1 MRCIERFM
9 AVFVFACCLPLI
21 KVTGADPDIA
31 RYIKTDSAHVYTWNS
46 TENAWIPSSVQLYTY
61 NNGKVI
67 RILNLNYT
75 TRSEQ
80 SKTEYSYNPAGL
92 ADTVTNYSY
101 NNGWTALTRNVL
113 FYDLRQRINEIWIQK
128 WTNGIWTDDRKQI
141 NYVYDEFDRLLE
153 FQSVYWRSNAWTQPA
168 IDYSFYDEQGKL
180 IRREAFNPN
189 GSLDYQVI
197 CAYDGADLLSEMYAQ
212 YPSGTGWQ
220 KWWLVNYQYDD
231 CGFKISQ
238 VQYAGLGN
246 DWVPNTKTVN
256 YSYFKPE
263 LYPDPKVPVCHYGS
277 TMYVIKKVL
286 KRHLAH
292 GDCLGAC
299 PEPEGAQPALKEAVI
314 EKKSEIPFT
323 IYPNPA
329 SERITVL
336 RNGYD
341 SGIWR
346 VDILDING
354 NLLRSETVSDSGE
367 VTIERGSL
375 VSGQYI
381 VKIQGEQIYNLIV
394 VFK

>member
-1 MRCIERFM
+1 M
-9 AVFVFACCLPLI
+9 
-21 KVTGADPDIA
+21 
-31 RYIKTDSAHVYTWNS
+31 
-46 TENAWIPSSVQLYTY
+46 
-61 NNGKVI
+61 
-67 RILNLNYT
+67 
-75 TRSEQ
+75 
-80 SKTEYSYNPAGL
+80 
-92 ADTVTNYSY
+92 
-101 NNGWTALTRNVL
+101 
-113 FYDLRQRINEIWIQK
+113 
-128 WTNGIWTDDRKQI
+128 
-141 NYVYDEFDRLLE
+141 
-153 FQSVYWRSNAWTQPA
+153 
-168 IDYSFYDEQGKL
+168 
-180 IRREAFNPN
+180 
-189 GSLDYQVI
+189 
-197 CAYDGADLLSEMYAQ
+197 
-212 YPSGTGWQ
+212 
-220 KWWLVNYQYDD
+220 NYQYDD

-263 LYPDPKVPVCHYGS
+263 LYPYPKVPVCHYGN

-299 PEPEGAQPALKEAVI
+299 PETEGSQPALKEAMI
-314 EKKSEIPFT
+314 DMNSEIPFT

-329 SERITVL
+329 SDRITVL

-341 SGIWR
+341 PGIWR

-381 VKIQGEQIYNLIV
+381 VKIQGEQTYNLIV